1 MGKNSWPLG
10 DTEASCL
17 SRCFHKAFVI
27 TTMHEFTSS
36 LLAMTTRGVLLMRRR
51 EAVAA
56 VKLINCPAKAVFLTN
71 VDRSGE
77 FLRLE
82 SIH

>member
-1 MGKNSWPLG
+1 MDPSHEQCDDDVGKNSWPLG

-17 SRCFHKAFVI
+17 SRCFHKTLVI
-27 TTMHEFTSS
+27 TTMYEFTSS

-56 VKLINCPAKAVFLTN
+56 VKPTNCP
-71 VDRSGE
+71 S
-77 FLRLE
+77 
-82 SIH
+82 